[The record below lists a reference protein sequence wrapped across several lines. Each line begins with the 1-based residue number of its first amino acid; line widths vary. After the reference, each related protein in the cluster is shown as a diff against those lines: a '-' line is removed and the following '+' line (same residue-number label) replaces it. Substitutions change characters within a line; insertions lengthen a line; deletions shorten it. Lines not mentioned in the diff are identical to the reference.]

1 MTLAAIQIH
10 ILVCQTS
17 NSLNVVKINVKQIT
31 YLVMIDS
38 DLVEGHQNPF
48 KDVWKNGA
56 QPFKK
61 SWMIKMYIFF
71 TECVQVSVT
80 QRHTVEVNGQHK
92 C

>member
-61 SWMIKMYIFF
+61 S
-71 TECVQVSVT
+71 
-80 QRHTVEVNGQHK
+80 
-92 C
+92 

>member
-1 MTLAAIQIH
+1 MGTHYDSLFTTGVTAISDNRWYFFFTVGSMTLAAIQIH

-61 SWMIKMYIFF
+61 S
-71 TECVQVSVT
+71 
-80 QRHTVEVNGQHK
+80 
-92 C
+92 